1 MTQSDDNRDPQLE
14 LHLKA
19 FGARFRGVRR
29 AKDVTQDDLAERTGI
44 ARSHLSAMEHGTV
57 NPTLGTLWRLALALD
72 VHVADLLDDRER

>member
-1 MTQSDDNRDPQLE
+1 VTERDDNRDPHLE

-19 FGARFRGVRR
+19 FGARFRAIRR
-29 AKDVTQDDLAERTGI
+29 SKDVTQDDLAERTGI

-57 NPTLGTLWRLALALD
+57 NPSLGTLWRIARALD